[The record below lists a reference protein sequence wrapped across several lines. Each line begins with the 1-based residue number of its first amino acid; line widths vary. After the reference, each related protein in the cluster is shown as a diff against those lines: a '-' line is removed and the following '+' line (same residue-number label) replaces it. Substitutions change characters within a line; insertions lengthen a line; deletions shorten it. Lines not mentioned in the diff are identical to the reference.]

1 MSTTPL
7 MNSLESVRRRVR
19 WLAVLYGVGI
29 VVSWAVGLLLGV
41 VLLDYL
47 LNLPPIPR
55 IVLMIGALGALGYSI
70 ARWVAR
76 PISAR
81 LGLSDVAGKLEV
93 AFPNFDDRLRSA
105 VDFAMGDTPGSQ
117 AMKDRVAAQ
126 AERMAQQT
134 DLSSAVQI
142 RPVIHS
148 LSGACA
154 AILAVVLLG
163 MTLGNDYVIPA
174 LTRLLT
180 PFDGRAWP
188 KRVEI
193 GMVNRLPDR
202 VSAGKQIDVRIRL
215 IKGDRPSR
223 QARVFYDYGD
233 GRVEQE
239 IMTRSA
245 DGVYAALLDA
255 RGEGNMKI
263 WMAAGDDQ
271 TDPRTISILP
281 RLEIKNVALV
291 VTPPPYSAMPP
302 NTVQLDAAPAT
313 VTYGSNL
320 SLLVTFNKT
329 LDPNHPIELIPAPAT
344 EGKLPLVNW
353 EAPQGRTV
361 SGSWSARDGSAFSI
375 RAVDTDGFSNEDAT
389 EYQIIVRPD
398 QPPSVQITK
407 PAKNEECTPQAVIH
421 LQAIA
426 EDDFGIS
433 SLKLVAVKVADPP
446 QPAESIDLIENGRIA
461 GGANWT
467 PMDSSGERRW
477 QVDYAWDLSH
487 LSSAGIKVGDVV
499 EYHLEVTDNFSFEG
513 QTHPAVSSAHYRITL
528 MSQEQFTSLMG
539 DLLQQVHEQVV
550 EMRDAQRSL
559 RDQTG
564 DLRHE
569 TEKLK
574 QFGNADRAAAESL
587 VAAQA
592 TAASEARQAAQ
603 KLDDLASRM
612 DENKSTAQD
621 LRSIAGDV
629 RDALNDIAEHP
640 MKQAAAQIDDA
651 KDLTATSPQDIAG
664 RNAELDSAQAN
675 QQQAAEKLDQ
685 AASRIGETG
694 GLTQAIQQLHDIL
707 DRQQQIGKKSDEIGL
722 RNLGKTPDQLSDQDR
737 KDQQENADQQNALA
751 QKMQKAID
759 QLAAQ
764 GQKLA
769 KSDPTSSQAMQQAAK
784 SGQEQMV
791 ASQMQASADAQKQNQ
806 QSAAQ
811 QAQAQAEIGLQMMIN
826 QLEEAERRKLE
837 ELARQLAD
845 LQQQIQALV
854 REQAALNY
862 QNLALQGGNVL
873 ASADAKLVSHLLEDA
888 QWTAGSTP
896 PVSDLGT
903 QERLQEQTERNT
915 RSVAKAA
922 SPMPEGEAIASGLGR
937 AADRMGRAITFLRDD
952 STADA
957 QRLAGAYDPPQV
969 EALAALE
976 KVQEIV
982 DEQVRKNQD
991 ALNQKKKDTI
1001 RAAYE
1006 KILAAQKVIDA
1017 NTKQIDASPR
1027 DPSGQLGHR
1036 DSILLGQ
1043 LPQQQGDLAERTKKM
1058 DRDLTALGGVVYVWA
1073 NKDIVQVMQDVQGD
1087 LAKPETGAVTQA
1099 EQQRIEDQ
1107 IQAMIDS
1114 LKVKPKISKFAN
1126 PRSGGGGGS
1135 GGGGAPPPLPPEA
1148 ELRLLKQLQQAINK
1162 ATKTIA
1168 GQANPDAPK
1177 LTALGQ
1183 RQGDIRN
1190 LLDQLLQKSSQG
1202 QVKLGPEPDA
1212 KTRLPEE
1219 ATDESIDNQEL
1230 EHSLLTGD
1238 GQPDSDQVKNSV
1250 DLVGQ
1255 RMGRSHQRLADDHDP
1270 GNVTQEIQK
1279 RILKNLDDLIEM
1291 ARAEQQEAQSGDS
1304 QSQQAGASDPD
1315 NSQQPNNTQGQPPK
1329 PVNNGTTPATVAVK
1343 GHDVDTSGT
1352 PTTDIAQTLKEW
1364 GALSPRRRAAVVEA
1378 ASEKPIEKFKSFID
1392 DYYRALGTRAG
1403 E

>member
-7 MNSLESVRRRVR
+7 MNSLEVVRRRVR
-19 WLAVLYGVGI
+19 WLAVVYGVGI
-29 VVSWAVGLLLGV
+29 VISCAVGLLLGT
-41 VLLDYL
+41 VLLDYF

-55 IVLMIGALGALGYSI
+55 IVLMIGALAALGYAI
-70 ARWVAR
+70 ARWVAK
-76 PISAR
+76 PLSAR

-105 VDFAMGDTPGSQ
+105 VDFAMGNTPGSQ
-117 AMKDRVAAQ
+117 AMQDRVADQ

-154 AILAVVLLG
+154 SILAIILLG
-163 MTLGNDYVIPA
+163 MLLRSDYVVPA

-180 PFDGRAWP
+180 PFDGRPWP

-215 IKGDRPSR
+215 IKGDKPSR

-245 DGVYAALLDA
+245 DGVYAAMLDA

-263 WMAAGDDQ
+263 WMTAGDDQ
-271 TDPRTISILP
+271 TDPRTISVLP
-281 RLEIKNVALV
+281 KLEIKNVALV
-291 VTPPPYSAMPP
+291 VTPPPYSAMPST
-302 NTVQLDAAPAT
+302 TVQLDAAPAT

-320 SLLVTFNKT
+320 TLLVTFNKT
-329 LDPNHPIELIPAPAT
+329 LDPNQPIELTAAPAT
-344 EGKLPLVNW
+344 EGKLPQVIW
-353 EAPQGRTV
+353 DAPQG
-361 SGSWSARDGSAFSI
+361 GSVAGHWMARNGSAFCI
-375 RAVDTDGFSNEDAT
+375 RAVDTDGFSNDDAT

-407 PAKNEECTPQAVIH
+407 PARNEECTPQAVIH

-433 SLKLVAVKVADPP
+433 SLKLIAVKVGEPQ
-446 QPAESIDLIENGRIA
+446 QPAATVDLISGGRPA
-461 GGANWT
+461 SGAVWS
-467 PMDSSGERRW
+467 PMDSTGDRRW
-477 QVDYAWDLSH
+477 QMDYAWDLSR
-487 LSSAGIKVGDVV
+487 LAGIKVGDVI

-513 QTHPAVSSAHYRITL
+513 QTHAPVGSAHYRITL

-539 DLLQQVHEQVV
+539 DLLAQVREQVV
-550 EMRDAQRSL
+550 QMRDAQRSL
-559 RDQTG
+559 HDQTG

-592 TAASEARQAAQ
+592 TAASEARQAAE

-621 LRSIAGDV
+621 LRSTAGDV

-640 MKQAAAQIDDA
+640 MKQAAAQIDEA
-651 KDLTATSPQDIAG
+651 KDLTATASPDIAA

-675 QQQAAEKLDQ
+675 QQQAAEKLD
-685 AASRIGETG
+685 AAAARIGETG
-694 GLTQAIQQLHDIL
+694 GLSQAIQQLHDIL
-707 DRQQQIGKKSDEIGL
+707 DRQQQIGKTSDEIGL
-722 RNLGKTPDQLSDQDR
+722 RNLGKTPDQMPDQDR
-737 KDQQENADQQNALA
+737 KAQQENADQQNALA

-759 QLAAQ
+759 QLSAE

-811 QAQAQAEIGLQMMIN
+811 QAQAQAEVGLQMMIN

-854 REQAALNY
+854 REQAGLDY

-873 ASADAKLVSHLLEDA
+873 ASTDLKLTAHLLEDA
-888 QWTAGSTP
+888 QWTPGSIP

-903 QERLQEQTERNT
+903 QEQLQEQTERNT

-952 STADA
+952 TTANA
-957 QRLAGAYDPPQV
+957 LRLAGAYDPPQV
-969 EALAALE
+969 AALAALE

-991 ALNQKKKDTI
+991 ELNQKKKDTI

-1017 NTKQIDASPR
+1017 NTKQIDQSPHGA
-1027 DPSGQLGHR
+1027 DGQLGHR

-1043 LPQQQGDLAERTKKM
+1043 LPQAQEDLADRTQKLETN
-1058 DRDLTALGGVVYVWA
+1058 LTALGGIVYVWA
-1073 NKDIVQVMQDVQGD
+1073 NKDIVGVMQDVQTD
-1087 LAKPETGAVTQA
+1087 LAKPQTGPVTQA

-1107 IQAMIDS
+1107 LQAMIDS
-1114 LKVKPKISKFAN
+1114 LKVKPKQSKFAN
-1126 PRSGGGGGS
+1126 PRSGGGGS
-1135 GGGGAPPPLPPEA
+1135 GGGGSPPPLPPEA

-1168 GQANPDAPK
+1168 DQPTPDAAK

-1190 LLDQLLQKSSQG
+1190 LLDQLLQKSSKG

-1291 ARAEQQEAQSGDS
+1291 ARAEQAESQSSKS

-1315 NSQQPNNTQGQPPK
+1315 NSQQPNNQQAQSQKTA
-1329 PVNNGTTPATVAVK
+1329 NNGTTPATVAVK

-1352 PTTDIAQTLKEW
+1352 PTTDITQTLKEW

-1403 E
+1403 EQ